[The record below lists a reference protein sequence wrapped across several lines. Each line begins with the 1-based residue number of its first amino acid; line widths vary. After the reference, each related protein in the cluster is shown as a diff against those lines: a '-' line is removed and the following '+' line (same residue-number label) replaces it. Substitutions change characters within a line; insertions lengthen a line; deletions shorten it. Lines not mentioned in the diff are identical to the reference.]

1 MRFAGLSLCLLV
13 STLSARAQS
22 AEDRVATLEGRV
34 KALEEVLR
42 SQEGPARA
50 PSFLDEQQSKSG
62 QVDDSKSR

>member
-42 SQEGPARA
+42 SQEGPATVPGFPDGA
-50 PSFLDEQQSKSG
+50 QPKSDPIG
-62 QVDDSKSR
+62 DSKSH

>member
-42 SQEGPARA
+42 SQESPAANA
-50 PSFLDEQQSKSG
+50 PSLLDEQPKSG
-62 QVDDSKSR
+62 QIDDSKSH